1 MAKTRALKD
10 AARDPLA
17 KKENWGYQTNRKEP
31 KKKSNGLAIVG
42 AFILGLAG
50 GIILRHFLKIRF

>member
-17 KKENWGYQTNRKEP
+17 GKENWAYQTNRKEP
-31 KKKSNGLAIVG
+31 KQTSNGLAIIG

-50 GIILRHFLKIRF
+50 GIILRHFLKIRL

>member
-1 MAKTRALKD
+1 MARTRALKD

-17 KKENWGYQTNRKEP
+17 RKENWIYQENRKER
-31 KKKSNGLAIVG
+31 KKNPSVLAIVG

-50 GIILRHFLKIRF
+50 GIILRHFLKIRL